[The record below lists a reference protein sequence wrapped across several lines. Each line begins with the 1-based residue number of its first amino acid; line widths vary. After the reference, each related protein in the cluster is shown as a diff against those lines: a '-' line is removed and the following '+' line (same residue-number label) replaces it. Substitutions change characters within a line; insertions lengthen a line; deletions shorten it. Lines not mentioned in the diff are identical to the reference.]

1 MIVRNHFIF
10 SSLSKAISLAL
21 LITANSHALAEA
33 PSSATK
39 QLTARS
45 AEFNQDIIQVSKH
58 VYTAVGYGVSPISMI
73 IGDDGIVIIDTGIS
87 VQESAKV
94 REAFRAITPKPV
106 KAIIYTHGH
115 GDHTTG
121 ALAFKDN
128 DDVQVWA
135 REEFGHEDNFAKK
148 AGLTIQRK
156 RGAAQAGFILTPEER
171 INNGVAKAFWPSKG
185 GKAFGTD
192 TKVKVTHTFSDDS
205 HLLNIAGLE
214 LTLAAAPGETADELF
229 IWYGD
234 EKVIF
239 AGDNFYKSWPN
250 LYPIRGAGYRDV
262 RLWADSLSKM
272 LEYKPASLVGGHTRP
287 IIGQSEVTEVL
298 TNYRDAIQFVFDK
311 TIEGM
316 NKGLTPNELVE
327 YVNLPEK
334 YQNLDYLQPY
344 YGHPEWAIRSIFNG
358 YLGWY
363 DGNPTNLFPL
373 SDKEEAQKIAD
384 LAGGSEKLM
393 AEAEKS
399 LTSNPQ
405 WSAQLCDHLLALDG
419 KNKSALLTKAKAM
432 RLLAKD
438 LLTATGRNYYL
449 SVAKQLEKKA
459 GL

>member
-1 MIVRNHFIF
+1 M
-10 SSLSKAISLAL
+10 
-21 LITANSHALAEA
+21 
-33 PSSATK
+33 
-39 QLTARS
+39 
-45 AEFNQDIIQVSKH
+45 
-58 VYTAVGYGVSPISMI
+58 
-73 IGDDGIVIIDTGIS
+73 
-87 VQESAKV
+87 
-94 REAFRAITPKPV
+94 
-106 KAIIYTHGH
+106 
-115 GDHTTG
+115 
-121 ALAFKDN
+121 
-128 DDVQVWA
+128 
-135 REEFGHEDNFAKK
+135 
-148 AGLTIQRK
+148 
-156 RGAAQAGFILTPEER
+156 
-171 INNGVAKAFWPSKG
+171 
-185 GKAFGTD
+185 
-192 TKVKVTHTFSDDS
+192 
-205 HLLNIAGLE
+205 
-214 LTLAAAPGETADELF
+214 
-229 IWYGD
+229 
-234 EKVIF
+234 
-239 AGDNFYKSWPN
+239 
-250 LYPIRGAGYRDV
+250 